1 MTDDSSGTQQSKK
14 TQSAEG
20 SSITLTPELVEEVT
34 ERVYRML
41 LAELRIEREQNR
53 LPVRHRSKVRLH

>member
-1 MTDDSSGTQQSKK
+1 MTDDSSGTQQSKE

-41 LAELRIEREQNR
+41 LAELRIEREKNR